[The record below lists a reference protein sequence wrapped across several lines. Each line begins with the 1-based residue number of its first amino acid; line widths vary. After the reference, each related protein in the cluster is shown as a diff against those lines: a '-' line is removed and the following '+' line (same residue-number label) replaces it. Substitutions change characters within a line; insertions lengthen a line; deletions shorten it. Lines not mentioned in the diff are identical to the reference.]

1 MQGFLSPPF
10 LKGDLGGFCRCF
22 RIIINHMAT
31 PKKDQASTLSPPP
44 ASAPIF
50 FRDILGQERILSHLR
65 AARKADRL
73 AHAYLFLGPEGVGK
87 ASVARAL
94 AAALNCARPGAEWD
108 ACGDCPSC
116 RRMLAGTHAD
126 FLVIAPTSE
135 SRQPQIKIEQIREF
149 RRVTA
154 YAPMEG
160 GWRVALIKPAED
172 MHPAAANA
180 LLKTLEEPPARHL
193 LVLTAVREADLF
205 PTVVS
210 RCQKLTFTPLPYALV
225 VQELQARR
233 GLSREDAVFLT
244 ALSGGSL
251 GRALALDPTE
261 LAQQRRQVLGDLE
274 KLASGPAATVLDW
287 AKRLAKNNQELEHFL
302 LLAQMWYRDL
312 LLLKCGAP
320 GRLLAHQDCLPE
332 LEQEKGRGGPKTW
345 FAGFAALAATHRQL
359 QANLNPELTLD
370 ILGFR
375 LQRQGFGHES
385 R

>member
-1 MQGFLSPPF
+1 M
-10 LKGDLGGFCRCF
+10 
-22 RIIINHMAT
+22 
-31 PKKDQASTLSPPP
+31 
-44 ASAPIF
+44 F
-50 FRDILGQERILSHLR
+50 FREILGQDRVLGHLR
-65 AARKADRL
+65 AARRANRL

-94 AAALNCARPGAEWD
+94 AAALNCTRPLPEWD

-116 RRMLAGTHAD
+116 KRMAAGTHAD
-126 FLVIAPTSE
+126 FLVIFPTSE
-135 SRQPQIKIEQIREF
+135 GRQPQIKIEQIREF
-149 RRVTA
+149 RRLTA
-154 YAPMEG
+154 YPPMEG

-193 LVLTAVREADLF
+193 LILSAASEAELF
-205 PTVVS
+205 PTIVS
-210 RCQKLTFTPLPYALV
+210 RCQKLSFVPLPSELV
-225 VQELQARR
+225 VKELQARR

-251 GRALALDPTE
+251 GRALALNPEE
-261 LAQQRRQVLGDLE
+261 LARQRQQVLSDLE
-274 KLASGPAATVLDW
+274 KLATGSPAVAVEW
-287 AKRLAKNNQELEHFL
+287 AQRLAKNSQELDNFI

-312 LLLKCGAP
+312 LFLNCGADR
-320 GRLLAHQDCLPE
+320 RLLAHQDCLEVME
-332 LEQEKGRGGPKTW
+332 LDKKRHGPQTW
-345 FAGFAALAATHRQL
+345 FAGFGALAAAHRHL

-375 LQRQGFGHES
+375 IQKQGFGHES